1 MEQTIRLNFSASN
14 NETEYEVMLAEL
26 DLALMLVVAKFKVLS
41 DSQLIVRQIQQE
53 YEAKVER
60 MARYLA
66 MVEERLKKLDEW
78 IIRQVPCEENG
89 KVDTLASIVATLPI
103 HVMMMLPIYLKVAHS
118 ITLGLICN
126 PNQTNSRWISI
137 S

>member
-1 MEQTIRLNFSASN
+1 MSKSGVGLVLQSPTGELMEQTIRLSFSTSN

-78 IIRQVPCEENG
+78 IIRQVP
-89 KVDTLASIVATLPI
+89 
-103 HVMMMLPIYLKVAHS
+103 
-118 ITLGLICN
+118 
-126 PNQTNSRWISI
+126 
-137 S
+137 